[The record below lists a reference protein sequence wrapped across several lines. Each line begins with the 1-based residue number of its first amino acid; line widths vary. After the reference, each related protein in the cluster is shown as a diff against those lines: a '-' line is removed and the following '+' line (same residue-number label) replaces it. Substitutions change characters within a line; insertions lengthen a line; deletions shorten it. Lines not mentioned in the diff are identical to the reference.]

1 MNSRSQQPGG
11 LMDASLTF
19 TVEDL
24 HCIQQFPLILERPRF
39 HLPYSWG
46 FLLHLHVYCRPALL
60 HRVGKESCL
69 ALENK
74 WFWWVLVYSPANLF
88 HLAQR
93 KLKQHFQKP
102 FYLPIHIPRQEKA
115 QHITICFARPP
126 SHTWGFAEEQKG
138 NGEGSCPPACF
149 WHLWSGRASPSRGKG
164 KSHLSARDWTQSS
177 GRSLEKKMR
186 FFFSSLTWTSPQLAR
201 QCAELAEEEQEGLWP
216 GATPARRAFHRS
228 WTSLLRAAG
237 STARGSSW

>member
-39 HLPYSWG
+39 HLLCSWG

-88 HLAQR
+88 NLAQR

-126 SHTWGFAEEQKG
+126 SHTWGFAEEPKG

-177 GRSLEKKMR
+177 GRSLKKNEVL
-186 FFFSSLTWTSPQLAR
+186 FFFFKLNQPPAGQAVCRAGRGGAGRPLAR
-201 QCAELAEEEQEGLWP
+201 GHSSEESFPLEINIAAESGRLNSKGQ
-216 GATPARRAFHRS
+216 
-228 WTSLLRAAG
+228 
-237 STARGSSW
+237 